1 MMWRLEIMKFL
12 KKLIDSEYRELCR
25 FEEIAKKIV
34 ALDSEYSKLSDE
46 ELKNKTGEF
55 KKELEQGKTLD
66 DIIVPAF
73 ATVREA
79 AYRVIGEKPYFVQ
92 VVGGLAIHY
101 GNIAEM
107 KTGEGKTL
115 TETMPTYLNALS
127 GKGVHIVTVNEF
139 LAQRDSEWM
148 GNIYRFLGLTV
159 GLNLR
164 ELNPKQKQEAYNC
177 DVMYSTNN
185 EIGFD
190 YLRDNMVIRAE
201 DRVQR
206 PLNFCIVDEVDSI
219 LIDEARTPLIISG
232 GRFDAKNLYIDADR
246 AVKKLKEEDYDLDV
260 KTKNVSLT
268 ESGSEKVENYF
279 HLKNLYDI
287 DNSALV
293 HHINQA
299 LKANY
304 GFKKDV
310 DYVIENGEIII
321 VDQFTGRLMHGRQF
335 SDGLHQAIEAKENVT
350 INEETKTMATIT
362 FQNLFR
368 MYSKL
373 SGMTGTAKTEEEEFI
388 YIYNMYVIQ
397 IPTNK
402 PVIRQDLPD
411 LVYATEEGKY
421 QAIINCIKEI
431 HATGHLF

>member
-1 MMWRLEIMKFL
+1 MLFR
-12 KKLIDSEYRELCR
+12 S
-25 FEEIAKKIV
+25 
-34 ALDSEYSKLSDE
+34 
-46 ELKNKTGEF
+46 
-55 KKELEQGKTLD
+55 
-66 DIIVPAF
+66 
-73 ATVREA
+73 
-79 AYRVIGEKPYFVQ
+79 
-92 VVGGLAIHY
+92 
-101 GNIAEM
+101 
-107 KTGEGKTL
+107 
-115 TETMPTYLNALS
+115 
-127 GKGVHIVTVNEF
+127 
-139 LAQRDSEWM
+139 
-148 GNIYRFLGLTV
+148 GLTV

-335 SDGLHQAIEAKENVT
+335 SDGLHQDRKSV
-350 INEETKTMATIT
+350 
-362 FQNLFR
+362 
-368 MYSKL
+368 
-373 SGMTGTAKTEEEEFI
+373 
-388 YIYNMYVIQ
+388 V
-397 IPTNK
+397 
-402 PVIRQDLPD
+402 
-411 LVYATEEGKY
+411 
-421 QAIINCIKEI
+421 
-431 HATGHLF
+431 